1 MVHEKYVVTTRRR
14 RNFARC
20 RPPPRVLFTIAAAS
34 LTAAG
39 LNSEIV
45 AEKEKKK
52 EEDGEKKAKATHAG
66 WNNNHA
72 EMKLHFG
79 KLSAVCH
86 LLTEATKRHFP
97 TCSAPALEPQP
108 LCAASPQLTGG
119 SLRWE
124 KAIIHRLPKSKVLLT
139 PFIYYQQPLT
149 LGCAFSTSGFREKGP
164 GRESHVL
171 EVMSS

>member
-20 RPPPRVLFTIAAAS
+20 RPPRVLFAIATAS

-45 AEKEKKK
+45 VEKEKKK

-108 LCAASPQLTGG
+108 PPRR
-119 SLRWE
+119 SLLEDRCVG
-124 KAIIHRLPKSKVLLT
+124 KRPL
-139 PFIYYQQPLT
+139 FIVCQNQK
-149 LGCAFSTSGFREKGP
+149 CF
-164 GRESHVL
+164 
-171 EVMSS
+171 

>member
-20 RPPPRVLFTIAAAS
+20 QPPRVLFTIAAAS

-86 LLTEATKRHFP
+86 LLTEATKTFP
-97 TCSAPALEPQP
+97 DPRRST
-108 LCAASPQLTGG
+108 T
-119 SLRWE
+119 E
-124 KAIIHRLPKSKVLLT
+124 KT
-139 PFIYYQQPLT
+139 YY
-149 LGCAFSTSGFREKGP
+149 
-164 GRESHVL
+164 
-171 EVMSS
+171 SSFARNQKCF